1 MERHLKRF
9 VKPGTIFRYI
19 LHFEERRKSD
29 PRKMIFEYLI
39 WKFYFS
45 LFLNDVLKKHMLKYH
60 FFNVW
65 IINLMCQENTLGT
78 FRCGS
83 YIYIVY

>member
-45 LFLNDVLKKHMLKYH
+45 LFLNAKRIRLEH
-60 FFNVW
+60 FAVAH
-65 IINLMCQENTLGT
+65 IT